1 MFPSVEDTDEKLI
14 AELVDGGRSVT
25 QAGRVLDELGTACR
39 EAAAE
44 LEALMQVCVRVLVFC
59 ADFQAFFLKILIN
72 ISGARPRANREERKH
87 TRAPGYLMCVRVLV
101 FCGRRFFKTL

>member
-44 LEALMQVCVRVLVFC
+44 LEALMQVGACVC
-59 ADFQAFFLKILIN
+59 W
-72 ISGARPRANREERKH
+72 
-87 TRAPGYLMCVRVLV
+87 Y
-101 FCGRRFFKTL
+101 FCGDFEA